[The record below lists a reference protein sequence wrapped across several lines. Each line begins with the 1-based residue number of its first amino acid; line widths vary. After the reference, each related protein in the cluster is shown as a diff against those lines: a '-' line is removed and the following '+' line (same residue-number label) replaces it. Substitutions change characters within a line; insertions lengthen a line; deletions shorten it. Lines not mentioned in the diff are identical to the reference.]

1 MNPFR
6 TLSNLKQ
13 SVPLVLEAAEARN
26 LRVLRNLAAPSYR
39 GLVQQ
44 RGKHEPET
52 TLQVGLEAVFNWT
65 YQRDHAEL
73 AKLYELA
80 KKNQW
85 NGSELLD
92 WSIDVD
98 PHDNDHPLLPY
109 NLMPTTALPE
119 WDALPQRD
127 KEQQR
132 HAITAWFLSQF
143 LHGEQGALF
152 AAAQVTNAVPWVDAK
167 LFGATQVMDEG
178 RHFEV
183 FYRYLHEKLEKIYPI
198 NDNLYVI
205 LDSLMSDSR
214 WDFKFLGMQ
223 IMVEGLALGAFRL
236 IFDLTEEPL
245 LKNLLEYVIRD
256 EARHVRYGVLALS
269 NYYNNELTE
278 YERIEREDWAFEV
291 SLLMRNRFL
300 AHEFYDEYYAHKLS
314 RDEWDR
320 FVYRSEMM
328 RHFHK
333 VMFARIIPNL
343 KAIGLLTDRIRPRY
357 EKIDLL
363 KYEVGK
369 ATTLLSDNE
378 VLTD

>member
-1 MNPFR
+1 MNPMR
-6 TLSNLKQ
+6 TLSNLKH
-13 SVPLVLEAAEARN
+13 SVPLVFEAAQARN
-26 LRVLRNLAAPSYR
+26 LRVLRNLAGPSYR
-39 GLVQQ
+39 GLVLQQ
-44 RGKHEPET
+44 GKHEPET
-52 TLQVGLEAVFNWT
+52 AMPVGFDAIFNWT
-65 YQRDHAEL
+65 YRRDHAEL

-80 KKNQW
+80 KVNQW
-85 NGSELLD
+85 NGSTLLD
-92 WSIDVD
+92 WTIDVD
-98 PHDNDHPLLPY
+98 PHDNDRPLLPY
-109 NLMPTTALPE
+109 KLMPTTALPE
-119 WDALPQRD
+119 WDGLPQRE
-127 KEQQR
+127 KEIQR
-132 HAITAWFLSQF
+132 HAIMAWFLSQF
-143 LHGEQGALF
+143 LHGEQGALL
-152 AAAQVTNAVPWVDAK
+152 AAAQVVNAVPWVDAK
-167 LFGATQVMDEG
+167 LFGSTQVMDEG

-183 FYRYLHEKLEKIYPI
+183 FYRYLHEKLEKIYPV

-245 LKNLLEYVIRD
+245 LKKLLEYVIRD
-256 EARHVRYGVLALS
+256 EARHVRYGVLALAT
-269 NYYNNELTE
+269 YYKNELSE

-314 RDEWDR
+314 RQEWDR

-333 VMFARIIPNL
+333 VMFARIVPNL

-363 KYEVGK
+363 KYEAGK
-369 ATTLLSDNE
+369 SATQLSDNE

>member
-1 MNPFR
+1 MNPRR
-6 TLSNLKQ
+6 TLTNIKH

-26 LRVLRNLAAPSYR
+26 LRVLRSLAGPSYR

-44 RGKHEPET
+44 RGKHEPQT
-52 TLQVGLEAVFNWT
+52 AMPVGFDAIFNWE
-65 YQRDHAEL
+65 YRRDHDEL

-85 NGSELLD
+85 NGSTLLD
-92 WSIDVD
+92 WTIDVD

-109 NLMPTTALPE
+109 NLMPTTAMPM
-119 WDALPQRD
+119 WDALPKRE
-127 KEQQR
+127 KEIQR
-132 HAITAWFLSQF
+132 HAVMAWFLSQF
-143 LHGEQGALF
+143 LHGEQGALL
-152 AAAQVTNAVPWVDAK
+152 AASQVVNAVPWTDAK

-183 FYRYLHEKLEKIYPI
+183 FYRYLHEKLEKIYPV

-205 LDSLMSDSR
+205 LDALMSDSR

-236 IFDLTEEPL
+236 IYDLTEEPL
-245 LKNLLEYVIRD
+245 LKKLLEYVIRD
-256 EARHVRYGVLALS
+256 EARHVRYGVLALAEF
-269 NYYNNELTE
+269 YKKELTE

-300 AHEFYDEYYAHKLS
+300 AHEFYDEYYAHKVS
-314 RDEWDR
+314 RAEWDR
-320 FVYRSEMM
+320 FVYASDMM

-343 KAIGLLTDRIRPRY
+343 KAIGLLTNRIRHRY

-369 ATTLLSDNE
+369 SAAQLSENE